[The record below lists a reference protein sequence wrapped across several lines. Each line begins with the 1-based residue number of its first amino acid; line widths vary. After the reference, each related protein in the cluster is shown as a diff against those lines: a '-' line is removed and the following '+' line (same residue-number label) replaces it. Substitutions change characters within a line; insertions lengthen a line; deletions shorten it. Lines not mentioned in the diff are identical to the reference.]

1 MDISYVLRTV
11 DDPLIQ
17 RCSDL
22 VAISFEDRESITYG
36 DLLAKTR
43 AAMRGLESRGVKCGD
58 RIALLAYNS
67 IDYWILY
74 FAVTGLGAI
83 IVKLNWRLTSE
94 EIEYAITDC
103 DASVVFVSPEL
114 SGSVGFL
121 GNRPEI
127 YVVSM
132 ADHIALDSGR
142 TSDATMADILASEP
156 RDFLTTMWPPST
168 PAVIM
173 YTSGTTGRPKG
184 AVWTHANAI
193 GYACVQALHW
203 GIDRNTRALTTGPF
217 YHVGA
222 FENLLTPTLLMKGTA
237 VFTQSTGFSIER
249 TATVMADLK
258 INCALLYP
266 FMISDLVALNPD
278 LLNRLGNLRMLVTG
292 GSAIAPSIVR
302 ELRRLLPGVGLV
314 QTYGSTE
321 GGAIATASVSQDCV
335 DFPECVGQSFELSQ
349 VKVCIDDAGTSA
361 PVGDVGEVWVR
372 SPSVSIGYWNRP
384 RETAE
389 TFIDGWCRT
398 GDLGL
403 INAGGR
409 LQITGRKK
417 DMIRSGGENV
427 YPAELEM
434 VLIDHSAV
442 ADLAII
448 GVPDVKYEEAVCAVI
463 VVKKGVVLNPDEF
476 RTYAGTRLAKYK
488 VPTHIEIV
496 NELPRTASGKIQ
508 KFVLREMY
516 AHLANNH

>member
-1 MDISYVLRTV
+1 VLRTV

-36 DLLAKTR
+36 DLLSKTR
-43 AAMRGLESRGVKCGD
+43 AAMGGLESRGVKCGD

-74 FAVTGLGAI
+74 FAITGLGAI

-94 EIEYAITDC
+94 EIDYAITDC

-142 TSDATMADILASEP
+142 TSDATMADILAGEP
-156 RDFLTTMWPPST
+156 RDFLPSMWPPST

-184 AVWTHANAI
+184 AVWTHSNAI
-193 GYACVQALHW
+193 GYACMQALHW

-266 FMISDLVALNPD
+266 FMISDLVSLNAD

-292 GSAIAPSIVR
+292 GSAIAPLIVR
-302 ELRRLLPGVGLV
+302 ELRRLLPGVDLV

-321 GGAIATASVSQDCV
+321 GGAISTASVAQDSV

-409 LQITGRKK
+409 LQITGRMK

-448 GVPDVKYEEAVCAVI
+448 GVPNVKYEEAVCAVI
-463 VVKKGVVLNPDEF
+463 VVKKGVVLDPDEF

-488 VPTHIEIV
+488 VPTHIEIID
-496 NELPRTASGKIQ
+496 ELPRTASGKIQ

>member
-1 MDISYVLRTV
+1 M
-11 DDPLIQ
+11 
-17 RCSDL
+17 
-22 VAISFEDRESITYG
+22 G
-36 DLLAKTR
+36 GLA
-43 AAMRGLESRGVKCGD
+43 SRGVKRGD

-83 IVKLNWRLTSE
+83 IVKLNWRLTAE
-94 EIEYAITDC
+94 ELDYAISDC
-103 DASVVFVSPEL
+103 DASVVVVSPEL

-121 GNRPEI
+121 GSRPRVS
-127 YVVSM
+127 VVST
-132 ADHIALDSGR
+132 ADHITLGSGR

-156 RDFLTTMWPPST
+156 RDFLPTMWPPPT

-193 GYACVQALHW
+193 GYACMQALHW
-203 GIDRNTRALTTGPF
+203 NIDRNTKALTTGPF

-266 FMISDLVALNPD
+266 FMISDLVALDPA

-292 GSAIAPSIVR
+292 GSAIAAAVLR
-302 ELRRLLPGVGLV
+302 ELHRLVPTVGLV

-321 GGAIATASVSQDCV
+321 GGAIATASIPQDSV
-335 DFPECVGQSFELSQ
+335 DFPECVGQAFGLSQ
-349 VKVCIDDAGTSA
+349 VKVCTDDVGTSA
-361 PVGDVGEVWVR
+361 PVGDSGEVWIR
-372 SPSVSIGYWNRP
+372 SPSVSVGYWNRP
-384 RETAE
+384 NETAE
-389 TFIDGWCRT
+389 TFVDGWCRT

-403 INAGGR
+403 VNTGGR

-434 VLIDHSAV
+434 VLTDHRAV

-448 GVPDVKYEEAVCAVI
+448 GVPDAEYEEAVCAVI
-463 VVKKGVVLNPDEF
+463 VLKEGEFLDPEEF
-476 RTYAGTRLAKYK
+476 RTYARTRLAKYK
-488 VPTHIEIV
+488 VPTHIEIIDK
-496 NELPRTASGKIQ
+496 LPRTASGKIQ
-508 KFVLREMY
+508 KFVLRDRY
-516 AHLANNH
+516 AHLANTR